1 MLRAEVGIRLRVL
14 VIGSAVDYRCVT
26 EIARTMESF
35 GLFLDHA
42 KTVEESARLVGE
54 HLYDLFL
61 LNGGPGVAAEFIGG
75 LRGRGILSPVILLTD
90 SSEAQAAV
98 ESMKAG
104 AADCLIRTELTP
116 QGLVKAITSA
126 VESAEEERGRRE
138 MDAALRAN
146 ENRLWR
152 LIEKNADG
160 MILVD
165 QSGRIRF
172 INPAA
177 EEMFSRP
184 ANELMGQPFGY
195 PVVAGETTQIDI
207 VRSDGQTI
215 AAEMRVVE
223 LSWEGGPA
231 HLATLR
237 DITQRRKLEEQLRQ
251 AQKMEAVGRLAGGI
265 AHDFNNLLTAIT
277 GYTELLL
284 ARLDGQEPLRRDVEE
299 IRSAAA
305 RAASLTNQLLTF
317 SRKTIVQPGIL
328 DVNAVVNEME
338 KLLRRIIGE
347 DIELVTVTRPGAGC
361 VHSDRGHIEQVIMNL
376 AVNARDAM
384 PRGGKLTIETGD
396 SEFFRDP
403 HFPDPPAGRYV
414 VLSFSDTGVGMD
426 HETQA
431 RIFEPFFTT
440 KEPGKGTGLGLTI
453 VYGILQQCG
462 GHVRLSSE
470 PEKGTTFQMFFP
482 RLQSAAPA
490 QDGAATAAAPPA
502 RGQETILLVEDQD
515 MVRSLVRRIL
525 ASEGYSVIEACNG
538 QEALELSG
546 RSEGNIDL
554 LLTDVVMPQMS
565 GRELAD
571 RFRHDRP
578 ETKVIYVS
586 GFTRD
591 EFLKQDAE
599 NASAHFLQ
607 KPFTPDLLIRKVREV
622 LEAGVV
628 G

>member
-1 MLRAEVGIRLRVL
+1 M
-14 VIGSAVDYRCVT
+14 IGSAADYRAVT
-26 EIARTMESF
+26 DIARTIHGF
-35 GLFLDHA
+35 ALFLDHA
-42 KTVEESARLVGE
+42 RSLEESSHLVGE

-61 LNGGPGVAAEFIGG
+61 LTEEAGQSSDFIKT
-75 LRGRGILSPVILLTD
+75 LRGRGIHAPVIVVGD
-90 SSEAQAAV
+90 AADAAAALEV
-98 ESMKAG
+98 MKAG
-104 AADCLIRTELTP
+104 AADYLIKGDLTT
-116 QGLVKAITSA
+116 QRLVSSICAA
-126 VESAEEERGRRE
+126 AEAADMERARRE
-138 MDAALRAN
+138 MDATLRAN
-146 ENRLWR
+146 ESRLWR

-165 QSGRIRF
+165 GSGRIRF

-177 EEMFSRP
+177 EEMFSRR
-184 ANELMGQPFGY
+184 AGELMGQPFGY

-223 LSWEGGPA
+223 LSWDGGPA

-284 ARLDGQEPLRRDVEE
+284 ARLDGQEQLRQDVEE

-361 VHSDRGHIEQVIMNL
+361 IRADRGHIEQVIMNL

-384 PRGGKLTIETGD
+384 PRGGKLRIETGD
-396 SEFFRDP
+396 SEVFVDP
-403 HFPDPPAGRYV
+403 RFPDSPAGRYV
-414 VLSFSDTGVGMD
+414 VMSVSDTGVGMD
-426 HETQA
+426 AEMQA

-462 GHVRLSSE
+462 GHVRLYSE
-470 PEKGTTFQMFFP
+470 PQKGTTFHMFFP
-482 RLQSAAPA
+482 RIQSSAPKE
-490 QDGAATAAAPPA
+490 DGNGKEITPRKP
-502 RGQETILLVEDQD
+502 GQGTILLVEDQD
-515 MVRSLVRRIL
+515 MVRSLVKRIL
-525 ASEGYSVIEACNG
+525 AGEGYRVIEASNG
-538 QEALELSG
+538 QEALEFSN
-546 RSEGNIDL
+546 GNNGTIDL

-578 ETKVIYVS
+578 RTKVIYVS

-607 KPFTPDLLIRKVREV
+607 KPFTPDLLVRKVREV
-622 LEAGVV
+622 LEGV
-628 G
+628 